1 MEERIIYYFSNLDNE
16 IHNLDDL
23 NNYNRQ
29 NNEIEILDK
38 DGFVI
43 DKVILHTFKEIM
55 DLIK

>member
-1 MEERIIYYFSNLDNE
+1 MAEKIYYFSNLDNKVY
-16 IHNLDDL
+16 NLNDL

-29 NNEIEILDK
+29 NDEIEILNK

-43 DKVILHTFKEIM
+43 DTVTLHTIDEII

>member
-1 MEERIIYYFSNLDNE
+1 MAEKIYYFSNLDNK
-16 IHNLDDL
+16 IHNLNSL

-29 NNEIEILDK
+29 NDEIEILDK

-43 DKVILHTFKEIM
+43 DIVTLHTISEIM